1 MPKSKPETVILPAE
15 PDEKQ
20 SFLDSAATQLFV
32 AGWPQADIYT
42 RAELLWKLR
51 LAHIAKGNKP

>member
-1 MPKSKPETVILPAE
+1 MPKSKSDIVILPAE

-20 SFLDSAATQLFV
+20 PFLDMVAAQLFV
-32 AGWPQADIYT
+32 AGWPQHDIYS